1 MVGGWVP
8 ETRKQR
14 DFQARM
20 DLSKN
25 GGVTAEVKK
34 REFPREKCDRYGFDP
49 VKRCGFLLKRSQTM
63 RIHAENTRIRSE
75 TTRKPPIA
83 KDQAAVSWLL
93 TSPPASWKK
102 PHCFGVFTNTG
113 VKMDVQPD
121 VAVEL
126 TPEDWRNGIDTQLLE
141 AVDVVATDVREWKV
155 RKGSIVR
162 AICSDPD

>member
-1 MVGGWVP
+1 
-8 ETRKQR
+8 
-14 DFQARM
+14 
-20 DLSKN
+20 
-25 GGVTAEVKK
+25 
-34 REFPREKCDRYGFDP
+34 
-49 VKRCGFLLKRSQTM
+49 M
-63 RIHAENTRIRSE
+63 RISAENTRIRSE

-93 TSPPASWKK
+93 TPPPASWTK

-155 RKGSIVR
+155 RKGSIAGGPLLR
-162 AICSDPD
+162 SRLIRQRP